1 MKKIFK
7 TTFALLLTVGLIFL
21 SACNPVEDSMGTPPE
36 EEMETPQYK
45 YKDIVPPSIPSDDR
59 VMSVFFDITYYNVE
73 NYAEIYLGKDY
84 KITGKFDG
92 IKLEAPSDYNTLI
105 KNGFVLADNA
115 DNNGVDGDSIVY
127 AGYKNTLT
135 FKSPNGYNLD
145 AVFYNDQAQSKK
157 LSECT
162 LVKYECK
169 NDSNN
174 PETIKS
180 LLSVNEISFASSLS
194 EVITK
199 LGYPSHFH
207 KEDDNLY
214 SLDYFLDKD
223 DLRDR
228 ITVFAYP
235 AEDSV
240 TSISFCKYTK

>member
-1 MKKIFK
+1 MKKFFR
-7 TTFALLLTVGLIFL
+7 TTFLLFLSIGLVFL
-21 SACNPVEDSMGTPPE
+21 SACNPVEDSMGTPTE
-36 EEMETPQYK
+36 EEIETPKYK
-45 YKDIVPPSIPSDDR
+45 YKDVVPLSIPSDDR

-84 KITGKFDG
+84 KITGEFDG
-92 IKLEAPSDYNTLI
+92 IKLTAPSDYSTLI
-105 KNGFVLADNA
+105 KGGFVLDDKN
-115 DNNGVDGDSIVY
+115 DFSDKSIVY
-127 AGYKNTLT
+127 AGDKHTLT
-135 FKSPNGYNLD
+135 FKSPNGYTLD

-157 LSECT
+157 LSECI

-169 NDSNN
+169 NDSTDPN
-174 PETIKS
+174 TIKS
-180 LLSVNEISFASSLS
+180 LLSVNGISFSSSLS

-207 KEDDNLY
+207 KENDNLY

-223 DLRDR
+223 DLRNR